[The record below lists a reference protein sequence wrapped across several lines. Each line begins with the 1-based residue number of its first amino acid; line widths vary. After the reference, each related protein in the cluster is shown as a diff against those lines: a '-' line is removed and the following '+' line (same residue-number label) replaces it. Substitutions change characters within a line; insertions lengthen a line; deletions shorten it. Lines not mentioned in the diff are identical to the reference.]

1 MKNKNITE
9 SEVKLNNTASKP
21 KSNGKHKFPKFGV
34 LDAVIILLVI
44 VICAGI
50 YFRYSFF
57 DSINSTKNLKECYIT
72 FKTDKV
78 TTALTRELERDDVV
92 YFKSSGE
99 VLGTLTVSSEEIAIV
114 IQEQPATATVFKD
127 GKTYAD
133 VQYPQGMESSLIYGI
148 GTIKCNCTI
157 AENGS
162 FLLDGSL
169 YLAPGQTYTVCT
181 ERATFNI
188 TITAIE
194 EIAEN

>member
-1 MKNKNITE
+1 
-9 SEVKLNNTASKP
+9 LNDTASKP
-21 KSNGKHKFPKFGV
+21 KSYSKHKFPKFGV

>member
-1 MKNKNITE
+1 MKNKNLSEAEAMQSKDSSKLKTE
-9 SEVKLNNTASKP
+9 K
-21 KSNGKHKFPKFGV
+21 KHKFPKFGV

-57 DSINSTKNLKECYIT
+57 DTLDSSKNLKECYVT

-78 TTALTRELERDDVV
+78 TTAVTRELEIDDVV

-99 VLGTLTVSSEEIAIV
+99 TLGTLTVSSEEIAIV

-133 VQYPQGMESSLIYGI
+133 VQYPQGMENSLIYGI
-148 GTIKCNCTI
+148 GTIKCDCAV

-162 FLLDGSL
+162 FLLGGSL

-181 ERATFNI
+181 EKVTFDI

-194 EIAEN
+194 EISEN

>member
-1 MKNKNITE
+1 MKNKNLSEAEAMQSKDSSKLKTE
-9 SEVKLNNTASKP
+9 K
-21 KSNGKHKFPKFGV
+21 KHKFPKFGV

-57 DSINSTKNLKECYIT
+57 DTLDSSKNLKECYVT

-78 TTALTRELERDDVV
+78 TTAVTRELEIDDVV

-99 VLGTLTVSSEEIAIV
+99 TFGTLTVSSEEIAIV

-133 VQYPQGMESSLIYGI
+133 VQYPQGMENSLIYGI
-148 GTIKCNCTI
+148 GTIKCDCAV

-162 FLLDGSL
+162 FLLGGSL

-181 ERATFNI
+181 EKVTFDI

-194 EIAEN
+194 EISEN

>member
-1 MKNKNITE
+1 
-9 SEVKLNNTASKP
+9 
-21 KSNGKHKFPKFGV
+21 
-34 LDAVIILLVI
+34 
-44 VICAGI
+44 
-50 YFRYSFF
+50 
-57 DSINSTKNLKECYIT
+57 
-72 FKTDKV
+72 
-78 TTALTRELERDDVV
+78 
-92 YFKSSGE
+92 

>member
-1 MKNKNITE
+1 MKNKNI
-9 SEVKLNNTASKP
+9 SEAEALQSKDTP
-21 KSNGKHKFPKFGV
+21 KARAEKKHKFPKFGI

-57 DSINSTKNLKECYIT
+57 DTLNSSKNLKECYIT
-72 FKTDKV
+72 FRTDKV
-78 TTALTRELERDDVV
+78 TTAVTRELEIDDIV
-92 YFKSSGE
+92 YFKSNGE
-99 VLGTLTVSSEEIAIV
+99 TLGTLTVSSEEIAIV

-148 GTIKCNCTI
+148 GTIKCDC
-157 AENGS
+157 AVSENGS
-162 FLLDGSL
+162 FLLGGSL

-181 ERATFNI
+181 EKVTFDI

-194 EIAEN
+194 EISEN

>member
-1 MKNKNITE
+1 MKNKNLSEAEAMQSKDSSKLKTE
-9 SEVKLNNTASKP
+9 K
-21 KSNGKHKFPKFGV
+21 KHKFPKFGV

-57 DSINSTKNLKECYIT
+57 DTLNSSKNLKECYVT

-78 TTALTRELERDDVV
+78 TTAVTRELEIDDVV

-99 VLGTLTVSSEEIAIV
+99 TLGTLTVSSEEIAIV

-133 VQYPQGMESSLIYGI
+133 VQYPQGMENSLIYGI
-148 GTIKCNCTI
+148 GTIKCDCAV

-162 FLLDGSL
+162 FLLGGSL

-181 ERATFNI
+181 EKVTFDI

-194 EIAEN
+194 EISEN

>member
-1 MKNKNITE
+1 MKNKNLSEAEAMQSKDSSKLKTE
-9 SEVKLNNTASKP
+9 K
-21 KSNGKHKFPKFGV
+21 KHKFPKFGV

-57 DSINSTKNLKECYIT
+57 DTLDSSKNLKECYVT

-78 TTALTRELERDDVV
+78 TTAVTRELEIDDVV

-99 VLGTLTVSSEEIAIV
+99 TLGTLTVSSEEIAIV
-114 IQEQPATATVFKD
+114 IQEQPATATLFKD

-133 VQYPQGMESSLIYGI
+133 VQYPQGMENSLIYGI
-148 GTIKCNCTI
+148 GTIKCDCAV

-162 FLLDGSL
+162 FLLGGSL

-181 ERATFNI
+181 EKVTFDI

-194 EIAEN
+194 EISEN

>member
-1 MKNKNITE
+1 MKNKNI
-9 SEVKLNNTASKP
+9 SEAEAVQNKDTQKLKADK
-21 KSNGKHKFPKFGV
+21 KHKFPRFGV

-57 DSINSTKNLKECYIT
+57 DTLNSSKNLKECYVT

-78 TTALTRELERDDVV
+78 TTAVTRELEIDDVV

-99 VLGTLTVSSEEIAIV
+99 TLGTLTVSSEEIAIV
-114 IQEQPATATVFKD
+114 IQEQPATATIFKD

-133 VQYPQGMESSLIYGI
+133 VQYPQGMENSLIYGI
-148 GTIKCNCTI
+148 GTIKCSCAV

-162 FLLDGSL
+162 FLLGGSL

-181 ERATFNI
+181 EKVTFDI
-188 TITAIE
+188 TITSIE
-194 EIAEN
+194 EISQS

>member
-1 MKNKNITE
+1 MKNKNLSEAEAIQSKDSSKLKTE
-9 SEVKLNNTASKP
+9 K
-21 KSNGKHKFPKFGV
+21 KHKFPKFGV

-57 DSINSTKNLKECYIT
+57 DTLNSSKNLKECYVT

-78 TTALTRELERDDVV
+78 TTAVTRELEIDDVV

-99 VLGTLTVSSEEIAIV
+99 TLGTLTVSSEEIAIV

-133 VQYPQGMESSLIYGI
+133 VQYPQGMENSLIYGI
-148 GTIKCNCTI
+148 GTIKCDCTV

-162 FLLDGSL
+162 FLLGGSL

-181 ERATFNI
+181 EKVTFDI

-194 EIAEN
+194 EISEN

>member
-1 MKNKNITE
+1 MQSKDSSKLKTE
-9 SEVKLNNTASKP
+9 K
-21 KSNGKHKFPKFGV
+21 KHKFPKFGV

-57 DSINSTKNLKECYIT
+57 DTLNSSKNLKECYVT

-78 TTALTRELERDDVV
+78 TTAVTRELEIDDVV

-99 VLGTLTVSSEEIAIV
+99 TLGTLTVSSEEIAIV

-133 VQYPQGMESSLIYGI
+133 VQYPQGMENSLIYGI
-148 GTIKCNCTI
+148 GTIKCDCTV

-162 FLLDGSL
+162 FLLGGSL

-181 ERATFNI
+181 EKVTFDI

-194 EIAEN
+194 EISEN

>member
-1 MKNKNITE
+1 MQSKDSSKLKTE
-9 SEVKLNNTASKP
+9 K
-21 KSNGKHKFPKFGV
+21 KHKFPKFGV

-57 DSINSTKNLKECYIT
+57 DTLDSSKNLKECYVT

-78 TTALTRELERDDVV
+78 TTAVTRELEIDDVV

-99 VLGTLTVSSEEIAIV
+99 TFGTLTVSSEEIAIV

-133 VQYPQGMESSLIYGI
+133 VQYPQGMENSLIYGI
-148 GTIKCNCTI
+148 GTIKCDCAV

-162 FLLDGSL
+162 FLLGGSL

-181 ERATFNI
+181 EKVTFDI

-194 EIAEN
+194 EISEN

>member
-1 MKNKNITE
+1 MKNKNI
-9 SEVKLNNTASKP
+9 SEAEAVQNKDTQKLKADK
-21 KSNGKHKFPKFGV
+21 KHKFPRFGV

-57 DSINSTKNLKECYIT
+57 DTLNSSKNLKDCYVT

-78 TTALTRELERDDVV
+78 TTAVTRELEIDDVV

-99 VLGTLTVSSEEIAIV
+99 TLGTLTVSSEEIAIV
-114 IQEQPATATVFKD
+114 IQEQPATATIFKD

-133 VQYPQGMESSLIYGI
+133 VQYPQGMENSLIYGI
-148 GTIKCNCTI
+148 GTIKCSCAV

-162 FLLDGSL
+162 FLLGGSL

-181 ERATFNI
+181 EKVTFDI
-188 TITAIE
+188 TITSIE
-194 EIAEN
+194 EISQS